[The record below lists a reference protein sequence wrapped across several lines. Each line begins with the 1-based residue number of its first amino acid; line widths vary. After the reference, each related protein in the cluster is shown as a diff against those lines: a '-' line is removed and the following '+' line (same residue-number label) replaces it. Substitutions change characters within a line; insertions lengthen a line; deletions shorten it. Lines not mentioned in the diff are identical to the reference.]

1 MKIISSTAY
10 RAGRVVQCILAKCTF
25 VVVLSTIISACFIG
39 AAVAHDDNHDDEH
52 SGQVTLT
59 NEQQRLAGIEVEQA
73 VGSGFSLQTTVPGQL
88 LNDRARSIVIA
99 PQLDVRIIH
108 YDASIGQSV
117 AVGHELLTIGGRE
130 IADAQADFVLAA
142 QELSRIQRM
151 EEGVVSDTVRVQA
164 RIEAERRRAVLRSVF
179 MTDAQI
185 TALLSCSD
193 CIGQVQVLSPMA
205 GKVQLS
211 PEQLQYSAGQTLSAG
226 TSLLRVNDEST
237 LWVAAELPVRHRLPL
252 EAGQSVVVNVNGEL
266 VTGEV
271 LSRGHYVSS
280 VTRTEQIL
288 ISVDNRSTHWHAGQF
303 AEVHLPSAEQQGVLV
318 PDAALHRQEGNQ
330 WRVFVQNE
338 QNTFSSVEVAVL
350 ESQGGLHLVS
360 GIEPG
365 ARLVMKGAFFIASEL
380 AKDGFD
386 THNH

>member
-151 EEGVVSDTVRVQA
+151 EEDVVSDTVRVQA

-179 MTDAQI
+179 MTDAQ
-185 TALLSCSD
+185 
-193 CIGQVQVLSPMA
+193 
-205 GKVQLS
+205 
-211 PEQLQYSAGQTLSAG
+211 
-226 TSLLRVNDEST
+226 
-237 LWVAAELPVRHRLPL
+237 
-252 EAGQSVVVNVNGEL
+252 
-266 VTGEV
+266 
-271 LSRGHYVSS
+271 
-280 VTRTEQIL
+280 
-288 ISVDNRSTHWHAGQF
+288 
-303 AEVHLPSAEQQGVLV
+303 
-318 PDAALHRQEGNQ
+318 
-330 WRVFVQNE
+330 
-338 QNTFSSVEVAVL
+338 
-350 ESQGGLHLVS
+350 
-360 GIEPG
+360 
-365 ARLVMKGAFFIASEL
+365 
-380 AKDGFD
+380 
-386 THNH
+386 